1 MKELNKKLGEKI
13 RALRKELGY
22 KAPEELAEKINIPAE
37 DIKAYEKGTKEIP
50 MSFITRLCIHAG
62 IEVRYFLRLEKPK
75 FSYRGKGAIGIH
87 QESKIL
93 TIYDGLKLLKEARK
107 LEDNRID
114 YIEENN
120 PEIAA
125 HRFIKYYGLKTDG
138 FNTYKDVVNILLKR
152 DIFVFF
158 LPLDVSALVSE
169 EDPFFI
175 VINSKEPE
183 DRWSF
188 SLLHEVGHL
197 IAPPHIKR
205 DHKYI
210 EKYADIF
217 AGAVLIPK
225 EYRYEL
231 WTKLGKYIEG
241 RNYITFF
248 KEVRKLNKLVSP
260 EAVFLNL
267 IREFMPEPDY
277 GRFRQFK
284 KKAEEIRRGQK
295 EQKSEYYIPDEYKH
309 KIREIS
315 FITEARKKELAQV

>member
-1 MKELNKKLGEKI
+1 MGELNKKLGEKI
-13 RALRKELGY
+13 KALRKELGY
-22 KAPEELAEKINIPAE
+22 KTPEELAEKINISAE
-37 DIKAYEKGTKEIP
+37 DIKSYEKGKKTIP

-62 IEVRYFLRLEKPK
+62 IKVRYFLRLEKPK
-75 FSYRGKGAIGIH
+75 FSYRGKGTIGIQ

-107 LEDNRID
+107 VEDNRID

-125 HRFIKYYGLKTDG
+125 HRFIEYYGLKTDG
-138 FNTYKDVVNILLKR
+138 FNTYKDIVNILLKR

-158 LPLDVSALVSE
+158 LPLDASALVSE

-205 DHKYI
+205 ERNYI

-225 EYRYEL
+225 QYRYKL

-241 RNYITFF
+241 RNYVTFF
-248 KEVRKLNKLVSP
+248 EEVRKLNKLVSP

-284 KKAEEIRRGQK
+284 KKAEEIRRSQE
-295 EQKSEYYIPDEYKH
+295 EQKSEYYIPDKYKH
-309 KIREIS
+309 KIQEIS
-315 FITEARKKELAQV
+315 FITEARKKELVQV